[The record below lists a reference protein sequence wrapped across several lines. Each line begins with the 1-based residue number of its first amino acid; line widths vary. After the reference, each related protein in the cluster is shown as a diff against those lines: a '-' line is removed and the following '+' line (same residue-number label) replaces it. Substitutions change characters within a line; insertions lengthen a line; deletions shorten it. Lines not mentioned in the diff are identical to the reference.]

1 MSRLLTVAAA
11 QTGSVESDDMR
22 CMLPTALDMIER
34 AADAD
39 AGILTF
45 CELFLSPFF
54 PNRLTENFDAYFVR
68 PDSEVIQTLAAA
80 ARRHRL
86 ALVLPFGE
94 RADGAQY
101 NSAMVLDASGN
112 VVGIYRKTH
121 IPAYFPND
129 RSGGTG
135 SFERMYF
142 TPGKELPVFTVAGAT
157 IGIQICNDR
166 LYPEASRVLALKG
179 AEIIFMPICYSTYS
193 DPEHRNSAWEL
204 ALRTRAY
211 ENGVF
216 VVAANKVG
224 QEGVRNHLGRSM
236 IVDPKG
242 TVMAEAGNRE
252 PELIVQEID
261 LEQASLSRKAIPW
274 WRDRRPDLYGTL
286 SG

>member
-22 CMLPTALDMIER
+22 SMLPVALDMIER
-34 AADAD
+34 AAFAD

-54 PNRLTENFDAYFVR
+54 PNRLTENFDTYFTR
-68 PDSEVIQTLAAA
+68 PDGEVIQTLAAA
-80 ARRHRL
+80 ARHHRL

-101 NSAMVLDASGN
+101 NSAMVLDANGN
-112 VVGIYRKTH
+112 VVGTYRKTH

-129 RSGGTG
+129 RPGGTG

-142 TPGKELPVFTVAGAT
+142 TPGKELPVFNIAGTT

-193 DPEHRNSAWEL
+193 DPEHRNAAWDL
-204 ALRTRAY
+204 VLRTRAY

-242 TVMAEAGNRE
+242 MVLAEAGNRE
-252 PELIVQEID
+252 PELIVQQID
-261 LEQASLSRKAIPW
+261 LEQASLRRKAIPW
-274 WRDRRPDLYGTL
+274 WRDRRPELYGAL